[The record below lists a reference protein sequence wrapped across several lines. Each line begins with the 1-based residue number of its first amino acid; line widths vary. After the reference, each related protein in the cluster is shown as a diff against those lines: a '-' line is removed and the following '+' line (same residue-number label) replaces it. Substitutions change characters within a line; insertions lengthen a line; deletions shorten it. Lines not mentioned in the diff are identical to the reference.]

1 MMISK
6 SGISKLPG
14 ADFQVKHVK
23 LQGCIPKF
31 SYKVLNVGRRRWT
44 LTLPPGEV
52 VVLPASHGVLSTDPE
67 GLRGHPV
74 GFVGIDG

>member
-1 MMISK
+1 M
-6 SGISKLPG
+6 KLPG
-14 ADFQVKHVK
+14 VYPQILLLF
-23 LQGCIPKF
+23 
-31 SYKVLNVGRRRWT
+31 LNVGRWT
-44 LTLPPGEV
+44 LEV